1 MLEIEGGL
9 LNVGAV
15 DISKSPEEGI
25 NFVVPVRD
33 EVVQMEVRTQKI
45 IEYTISA
52 SKDLQEVKT
61 QVALNYHL
69 EPENVQVLYQTI
81 SLDYANRII
90 IHAIQESV
98 KQVTARFD
106 AEELITKREMVKN
119 EIEEQIRARLI
130 SINITVDTLIS
141 HRSTVSIFR

>member
-15 DISKSPEEGI
+15 DISKSLEEGI

-33 EVVQMEVRTQKI
+33 EVVQMEVQTQKI
-45 IEYTISA
+45 MEYTISA
-52 SKDLQEVKT
+52 SKDLQEKT

-81 SLDYANRII
+81 GLC
-90 IHAIQESV
+90 
-98 KQVTARFD
+98 
-106 AEELITKREMVKN
+106 
-119 EIEEQIRARLI
+119 
-130 SINITVDTLIS
+130 
-141 HRSTVSIFR
+141 